1 MVTTHLLQLPRGD
14 LDSKKLLQPSIV
26 VGRNKIKEILGR
38 RPFLNRKSLGCQK
51 RTMTDT
57 IVELEQIRKKEKE
70 GHPTIGL
77 VKYLRRLGGG
87 LSLPHF
93 RFLLHELQLP
103 TV

>member
-57 IVELEQIRKKEKE
+57 IVELEQKRKIVKEA
-70 GHPTIGL
+70 
-77 VKYLRRLGGG
+77 YWMW
-87 LSLPHF
+87 LSIPF
-93 RFLLHELQLP
+93 KMIP
-103 TV
+103 